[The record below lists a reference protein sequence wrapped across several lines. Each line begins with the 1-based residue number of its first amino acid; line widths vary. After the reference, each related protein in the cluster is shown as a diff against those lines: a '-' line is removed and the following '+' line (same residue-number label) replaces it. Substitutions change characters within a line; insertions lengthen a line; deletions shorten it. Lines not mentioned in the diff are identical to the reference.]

1 MMKIDRTTVEE
12 FIQRVLSS
20 PTSPIKQRLNAERL
34 SDSIDEASLAE
45 DTAVAV
51 RELDTIWSH
60 HRLASAAKQKLRNG
74 TYGTCVN
81 CQHAIPESRLLAVPW
96 ATRCVRC
103 EAVKERCLDRYSS
116 GEFEAPSHWLDHIP
130 DAA

>member
-1 MMKIDRTTVEE
+1 MKTIATTVDELL
-12 FIQRVLSS
+12 QRVLSS

-81 CQHAIPESRLLAVPW
+81 CQQAIPESRLLAVPW
-96 ATRCVRC
+96 ATRCVQC
-103 EAVKERCLDRYSS
+103 EAVKERYLDRYSS
-116 GEFEAPSHWLDHIP
+116 GDFEPPSHWLDHIP

>member
-1 MMKIDRTTVEE
+1 MKVDSATIDELL
-12 FIQRVLSS
+12 QRVLSS
-20 PTSPIKQRLNAERL
+20 STSPIKQRLNAERL

-51 RELDTIWSH
+51 RELDAVWCH
-60 HRLASAAKQKLRNG
+60 HRLASAARQKLQNG

-81 CQHAIPESRLLAVPW
+81 CNQLIPESRLSAVPW

-103 EAVKERCLDRYSS
+103 EAVKEKHLDRSVNRD
-116 GEFEAPSHWLDHIP
+116 FAPPSHWLDHIP

>member
-12 FIQRVLSS
+12 FLQRVLSS
-20 PTSPIKQRLNAERL
+20 STSPIKQRLNAERL

-60 HRLASAAKQKLRNG
+60 HRLASAARQKLRNG

-81 CQHAIPESRLLAVPW
+81 CDQRIPESRLSALPW

-103 EAVKERCLDRYSS
+103 EAVQEKHVARHAS
-116 GEFEAPSHWLDHIP
+116 GDFEPPSNWLDHIP